1 MGCRPGAHLLC
12 GPSVSRCHA
21 CPHGSGASA
30 PQTSA
35 ERERS
40 RVRERKSYQ
49 LREMRK
55 FSKKQRA
62 ILPDPVYG
70 DQKVTKFVNHMM
82 LDGKKNLSFKIFYN
96 ALDIVK
102 DKMSKEEKTP
112 LEIWKQALE
121 NVTPQVEVKSRRIGG
136 ANFQVPTQVTPER
149 KESISMKNLIGFA
162 RKRGGKTMAEKLAAE
177 IMDAYNQ
184 QGGAFKRKEDIHRMA
199 EANRAFAHFRL

>member
-1 MGCRPGAHLLC
+1 MIRQYHGVSPVPMALELLLRRP
-12 GPSVSRCHA
+12 PPR
-21 CPHGSGASA
+21 GSG
-30 PQTSA
+30 
-35 ERERS
+35 S

-102 DKMSKEEKTP
+102 DKMSKEEKTLSRSGSRLSRTSP
-112 LEIWKQALE
+112 L
-121 NVTPQVEVKSRRIGG
+121 R
-136 ANFQVPTQVTPER
+136 
-149 KESISMKNLIGFA
+149 
-162 RKRGGKTMAEKLAAE
+162 
-177 IMDAYNQ
+177 
-184 QGGAFKRKEDIHRMA
+184 
-199 EANRAFAHFRL
+199 